1 MFSCKFPACNCSIH
15 KKELVHTVWTL
26 KHTYTDS
33 NILSTLKSNKSCHS
47 PAYSLSSFAIAG
59 ETMRIAS
66 SEFADDP
73 CSSVKRG
80 TMVRA
85 ARALLSAVTRLLILA
100 DMADVM
106 RLLSHLKIV
115 RAIIT
120 LYSAKRNVLLQQH
133 SAVFLPVDMALWPY
147 RVMKPCQ
154 LVSYVV
160 LELQSEVRA
169 GTLQILMLT
178 YPTCFE
184 MTPEIFLQV
193 VVLSV

>member
-1 MFSCKFPACNCSIH
+1 MSQVLTFVFSPFP
-15 KKELVHTVWTL
+15 
-26 KHTYTDS
+26 
-33 NILSTLKSNKSCHS
+33 
-47 PAYSLSSFAIAG
+47 PAG

-115 RAIIT
+115 
-120 LYSAKRNVLLQQH
+120 SATPQQASTCLEVLLLCVK
-133 SAVFLPVDMALWPY
+133 SLFLISEKNILPDLWFVFFFP
-147 RVMKPCQ
+147 
-154 LVSYVV
+154 
-160 LELQSEVRA
+160 
-169 GTLQILMLT
+169 
-178 YPTCFE
+178 FE
-184 MTPEIFLQV
+184 HMHY
-193 VVLSV
+193 

>member
-1 MFSCKFPACNCSIH
+1 MCQVLTFLFSPF
-15 KKELVHTVWTL
+15 
-26 KHTYTDS
+26 
-33 NILSTLKSNKSCHS
+33 
-47 PAYSLSSFAIAG
+47 AG

-115 RAIIT
+115 
-120 LYSAKRNVLLQQH
+120 SAMQQQAFTRIK
-133 SAVFLPVDMALWPY
+133 SF
-147 RVMKPCQ
+147 CF
-154 LVSYVV
+154 YV
-160 LELQSEVRA
+160 
-169 GTLQILMLT
+169 
-178 YPTCFE
+178 
-184 MTPEIFLQV
+184 
-193 VVLSV
+193 

>member
-1 MFSCKFPACNCSIH
+1 MAVYSMHTLIICN
-15 KKELVHTVWTL
+15 K
-26 KHTYTDS
+26 
-33 NILSTLKSNKSCHS
+33 ILSEVQYNDVIRFMVHLAPVC
-47 PAYSLSSFAIAG
+47 LAG

-115 RAIIT
+115 
-120 LYSAKRNVLLQQH
+120 S
-133 SAVFLPVDMALWPY
+133 
-147 RVMKPCQ
+147 
-154 LVSYVV
+154 VS
-160 LELQSEVRA
+160 
-169 GTLQILMLT
+169 GTL
-178 YPTCFE
+178 F
-184 MTPEIFLQV
+184 
-193 VVLSV
+193 

>member
-1 MFSCKFPACNCSIH
+1 MSPISTHGFLPSP
-15 KKELVHTVWTL
+15 
-26 KHTYTDS
+26 
-33 NILSTLKSNKSCHS
+33 LS
-47 PAYSLSSFAIAG
+47 G

-115 RAIIT
+115 
-120 LYSAKRNVLLQQH
+120 SATMRLHLKRTVTFLL
-133 SAVFLPVDMALWPY
+133 P
-147 RVMKPCQ
+147 K
-154 LVSYVV
+154 
-160 LELQSEVRA
+160 
-169 GTLQILMLT
+169 GQIRD
-178 YPTCFE
+178 F
-184 MTPEIFLQV
+184 V
-193 VVLSV
+193 

>member
-1 MFSCKFPACNCSIH
+1 MALCHPFLFVCFS
-15 KKELVHTVWTL
+15 
-26 KHTYTDS
+26 
-33 NILSTLKSNKSCHS
+33 
-47 PAYSLSSFAIAG
+47 SSG

-115 RAIIT
+115 SLLPFAI
-120 LYSAKRNVLLQQH
+120 
-133 SAVFLPVDMALWPY
+133 LWPFDFGGWGEE
-147 RVMKPCQ
+147 
-154 LVSYVV
+154 V
-160 LELQSEVRA
+160 LYGR
-169 GTLQILMLT
+169 GW
-178 YPTCFE
+178 
-184 MTPEIFLQV
+184 
-193 VVLSV
+193 

>member
-1 MFSCKFPACNCSIH
+1 MPLCLC
-15 KKELVHTVWTL
+15 L
-26 KHTYTDS
+26 
-33 NILSTLKSNKSCHS
+33 
-47 PAYSLSSFAIAG
+47 AG

-115 RAIIT
+115 RMWN
-120 LYSAKRNVLLQQH
+120 LSKL
-133 SAVFLPVDMALWPY
+133 ALS
-147 RVMKPCQ
+147 K
-154 LVSYVV
+154 LA
-160 LELQSEVRA
+160 L
-169 GTLQILMLT
+169 
-178 YPTCFE
+178 
-184 MTPEIFLQV
+184 
-193 VVLSV
+193 